1 MTLMLFFPLFQHVA
15 DAKNWPESDR
25 VLMLSVCPHW
35 DSAVCGEDG
44 SDYEAVKASVLKAN
58 DLVPEAYRQKV

>member
-1 MTLMLFFPLFQHVA
+1 
-15 DAKNWPESDR
+15 
-25 VLMLSVCPHW
+25 MLSVCPHW

-44 SDYEAVKASVLKAN
+44 SDYEAVKTSVLKAT

>member
-1 MTLMLFFPLFQHVA
+1 
-15 DAKNWPESDR
+15 
-25 VLMLSVCPHW
+25 MLSVCPHW

-58 DLVPEAYRQKV
+58 DLVPEAYRQKFRNWVKGDRQM